1 MSGIRAV
8 ISVWSVRIVSSSAF
22 SPAVLGTLWHD
33 TDLSRPRAIVEVIA
47 IDRVAARI
55 RVRTGPIAGDE
66 LKIGAADLG
75 RRFIPVLA
83 HHRSAA
89 AR

>member
-1 MSGIRAV
+1 MSN
-8 ISVWSVRIVSSSAF
+8 SAF

-33 TDLSRPRAIVEVIA
+33 TDLSRPHAIVEVIA
-47 IDRVAARI
+47 LDRVAARI
-55 RVRTGPIAGDE
+55 RVRSGPSVGDE
-66 LKIGAADLG
+66 LEIAAADLG
-75 RRFIPVLA
+75 RRFIPVLG

>member
-1 MSGIRAV
+1 
-8 ISVWSVRIVSSSAF
+8 VSTSAF

-33 TDLSRPRAIVEVIA
+33 TDLSRPHAIVEVIA
-47 IDRVAARI
+47 LERLAVRI
-55 RVRTGPIAGDE
+55 LVRSGPSAGDE
-66 LKIGAADLG
+66 LEIAAADLG

>member
-1 MSGIRAV
+1 
-8 ISVWSVRIVSSSAF
+8 VSNSAF

-33 TDLSRPRAIVEVIA
+33 TDLSRPHAIVEVIA
-47 IDRVAARI
+47 LERLAARI
-55 RVRTGPIAGDE
+55 RVCSGPSAGDE
-66 LKIGAADLG
+66 LEIGAADLG

-83 HHRSAA
+83 HRRSAV

>member
-1 MSGIRAV
+1 M
-8 ISVWSVRIVSSSAF
+8 SSSAF

-33 TDLSRPRAIVEVIA
+33 TDLSRPHAIVEVIA
-47 IDRVAARI
+47 LERVAARI
-55 RVRTGPIAGDE
+55 LVRSGPSAGDE
-66 LKIGAADLG
+66 LEIAAAELG

>member
-1 MSGIRAV
+1 
-8 ISVWSVRIVSSSAF
+8 VRNSAF

-47 IDRVAARI
+47 IERLAARI
-55 RVRTGPIAGDE
+55 RVRTGPSAGDE
-66 LKIGAADLG
+66 LEIAAADLG
-75 RRFIPVLA
+75 RRFIPVVA
-83 HHRSAA
+83 HHRSAG